1 MTSHSDSVTLHER
14 LLVLIQELEA
24 ESSEAFTPEYKEGLA
39 FAKHKIAELAKLA
52 ETKLHIQRGVVAK
65 CPFGLTWFSERPYW
79 DAKAE
84 MWVCSGQIEFLEI
97 DDIVTDPWES
107 SHPKG
112 GQDCIVEVQL

>member
-39 FAKHKIAELAKLA
+39 FAKHKIAELAKLP

-65 CPFGLTWFSERPYW
+65 CPFGLTWFPERPYW
-79 DAKAE
+79 DSKAGT
-84 MWVCSGQIEFLEI
+84 WVCSGQIAFSEI
-97 DDIVTDPWES
+97 DEIVTDPWES
-107 SHPKG
+107 SHPEG